1 MSTLPRFPQ
10 VVVTALAAVTW
21 LGGTALGAATDG
33 DNMLRGP
40 HPFRRDNEL
49 SAHVLIAA
57 GGANTPNG
65 GKLGLDY
72 GYKLRGPV
80 WLNLQ
85 FNSQR
90 AGCTTQSGG
99 TPRCSEPAGQVY
111 ETIVGAKLKW
121 ATAIPLVPFVKGGV
135 GLAYAFP
142 VGASNGLG
150 FAARAGGGVNYFFF
164 DWLGLGLE
172 IGFSLGSLTTA
183 SSSYS
188 VMDFGGGVEFMF

>member
-1 MSTLPRFPQ
+1 MSTTRRFPQ
-10 VVVTALAAVTW
+10 VVVTALAVT
-21 LGGTALGAATDG
+21 LLVAPARAAATEG

-40 HPFRRDNEL
+40 HPFRRGNEL

-57 GGANTPNG
+57 GGDNTPNG

-85 FNSQR
+85 LNSQR
-90 AGCTTQSGG
+90 AGCTMQAG
-99 TPRCSEPAGQVY
+99 TTRCSEPAGQVY

-150 FAARAGGGVNYFFF
+150 LVARAGGGVNYFFF

-172 IGFSLGSLTTA
+172 INFSLGSLTTA

-188 VMDFGGGVEFMF
+188 VMDFGGGVEFQF